1 MNQPQ
6 PQGFKLFA
14 YSNYSYLSLHVKSA
28 NAAAPLSSSGVSG
41 FVWLI
46 ALLIIAVLVGVVVL
60 VRRRGE
66 EDRA

>member
-1 MNQPQ
+1 M
-6 PQGFKLFA
+6 
-14 YSNYSYLSLHVKSA
+14 KSA
-28 NAAAPLSSSGVSG
+28 NAAAPQSSGGISG

-46 ALLIIAVLVGVVVL
+46 GLLIVALLVGVVVL